1 MIKFL
6 VENLNKKIFELEYP
20 QVLFPECKFSIYVDS
35 ICWFC
40 EPNFPIYEFFKFLKE
55 WENNNLQTDMHYI
68 SMETN
73 ENPLIS
79 FEKIQCKWKISSQ
92 WQNFQCDRLIT
103 GDELKLSFQ
112 DLKKQLS

>member
-1 MIKFL
+1 
-6 VENLNKKIFELEYP
+6 
-20 QVLFPECKFSIYVDS
+20 
-35 ICWFC
+35 
-40 EPNFPIYEFFKFLKE
+40 
-55 WENNNLQTDMHYI
+55 MHYI

-79 FEKIQCKWKISSQ
+79 FEKIQCEWKISSQ